1 MISTRTGAGP
11 PLVLVHGLGSTPR
24 AWDPILAG
32 LTARHEVIRIT
43 LPGHDGAPAEAD
55 SGTFAGLMRSLDA
68 FIVDQG
74 LGAVP
79 LVGSS
84 LGARMVL
91 EMARRGHR
99 GATVALDPG
108 GFWKGWE
115 RTMFKT
121 TLTASVGLL
130 RGLGGAVKPIAR
142 TAAGRTLLL
151 AQLSAHPWRLDGKL
165 VASELAAFAA
175 TPTALPLVRDLA
187 AGPPQ
192 EGPAG
197 PGAGPVTIGWGR
209 HDRLC
214 LGAQAERARTAFPD
228 AAFHWF
234 DHSGHFPMWDEPAE
248 TLRLI
253 LAATQVAEA
262 PRGDAVI
269 ASGRI

>member
-1 MISTRTGAGP
+1 MISTRIGDGP

-24 AWDPILAG
+24 AWDPVLPGLA
-32 LTARHEVIRIT
+32 ARHEVIRVT
-43 LPGHDGAPAEAD
+43 LPGHDGVPADPD
-55 SGTFAGLMRSLDA
+55 SGTFAGLMRSLAA
-68 FIVDQG
+68 FIAG
-74 LGAVP
+74 EELGDVP

-84 LGARMVL
+84 LGARIVL
-91 EMARRGHR
+91 DMARRGHR

-130 RGLGGAVKPIAR
+130 RGLSGALGPLAR
-142 TAAGRTLLL
+142 SAPGRTLLL
-151 AQLSAHPWRLDGKL
+151 AQLSAHPWRLDGRL
-165 VASELAAFAA
+165 VAAELAAFAA

-187 AGPPQ
+187 AGPMQ
-192 EGPAG
+192 QGPAA

-214 LGAQAERARTAFPD
+214 IAAQAGRARAAFPD

-234 DHSGHFPMWDEPAE
+234 DHSGHFPMWDEPDEA
-248 TLRLI
+248 LRLI
-253 LAATQVAEA
+253 LAATDPARA
-262 PRGDAVI
+262 A
-269 ASGRI
+269 

>member
-24 AWDPILAG
+24 AWDPVLAG
-32 LTARHEVIRIT
+32 LAARHEVIRVT
-43 LPGHDGAPAEAD
+43 LPGHDGAPADPD

-68 FIVDQG
+68 FIAAEG
-74 LGAVP
+74 LADAP

-108 GFWKGWE
+108 GFWQGWE

-130 RGLGGAVKPIAR
+130 RGLGGALGPVAR
-142 TAAGRTLLL
+142 SAAGRTLLL
-151 AQLSAHPWRLDGKL
+151 AQLSAHPWTLDGAL
-165 VASELAAFAA
+165 VAAELKAFAA

-187 AGPPQ
+187 AGPAQ
-192 EGPAG
+192 QGPAA

-214 LGAQAERARTAFPD
+214 IRAQAGRARAAFPE

-234 DHSGHFPMWDEPAE
+234 DHSGHFPMWDEPAAA
-248 TLRLI
+248 LRLI
-253 LAATQVAEA
+253 LAATERA
-262 PRGDAVI
+262 
-269 ASGRI
+269 